1 VIVVSN
7 SSPLIALAKVGLLN
21 LLREMFGEIR
31 IPRAVWVEVVEHGRG
46 KPGSEEVAKAEWI
59 KVHDVSD
66 RLAVEILRREMGP
79 GEAETIVLAKE
90 LGADLILMDDE
101 KPREVAR
108 QLGLKIA
115 GTIAILVRAWRK
127 GLLAR
132 SPVDVALEMRAKGVW
147 ISDELLQR
155 LRSLIEGFP

>member
-1 VIVVSN
+1 
-7 SSPLIALAKVGLLN
+7 
-21 LLREMFGEIR
+21 
-31 IPRAVWVEVVEHGRG
+31 
-46 KPGSEEVAKAEWI
+46 
-59 KVHDVSD
+59 
-66 RLAVEILRREMGP
+66 MGP
-79 GEAETIVLAKE
+79 GEAEAIVLAKE

-108 QLGLKIA
+108 QLSLKVA

-147 ISDELLQR
+147 ISDELLQK
-155 LRSLIEGFP
+155 LRSLIEGSRS

>member
-1 VIVVSN
+1 
-7 SSPLIALAKVGLLN
+7 
-21 LLREMFGEIR
+21 M
-31 IPRAVWVEVVEHGRG
+31 
-46 KPGSEEVAKAEWI
+46 
-59 KVHDVSD
+59 HDVSD

-90 LGADLILMDDE
+90 LGADLILIDDE

-108 QLGLKIA
+108 QLGLKVA
-115 GTIAILVRAWRK
+115 GTVAILVRAWRK

-147 ISDELLQR
+147 ISDELLQK
-155 LRSLIEGFP
+155 LRSLI